1 MRRTSDFVRPS
12 DVTDPDRTMRAGEI
26 DYSGTEG
33 RKGSTAVVL
42 ICIVGVIGLA
52 ALLPQTRY
60 VLGAGPG
67 HAISVVTG

>member
-33 RKGSTAVVL
+33 QKARTAVVL
-42 ICIVGVIGLA
+42 ICIAGVISLA
-52 ALLPQTRY
+52 ALLPQARQA
-60 VLGAGPG
+60 VHPAPG
-67 HAISVVTG
+67 HTVSTVNG